1 MTDHL
6 TRTHPTAGAR
16 LDRYREHSP
25 FTDPGAH
32 HELLRESGIDFA
44 ALHRTVENVIDHY
57 RATPGG
63 VGPEQLADID
73 RRWVAS
79 QLEALAERR
88 PGALGLPRPGACR
101 LGGCCRDHSLLAVA
115 ILREHGVP
123 ARTRLGFAGYFT
135 PGYSSDH
142 VVAERWD
149 AAGRRWRRFDPE
161 LDPAAYDFAVDD
173 LPRGDASGFR
183 TAAEAWG
190 AYRAGLTDLA
200 DHGVG
205 PDTPYWGPSFVHRYV
220 ISDLAHRQG
229 CELLLWD
236 GWGAMAFPGDEL
248 DADQLALTDLL
259 ADLTER
265 ADAGD
270 ATADD
275 RLDEIWATDARVR
288 PGRFVETHSPAGR
301 VGRTD
306 LERRITEW
314 SDVAGERLAT
324 AANG

>member
-1 MTDHL
+1 MTVRL
-6 TRTHPTAGAR
+6 TSTPPTADAR

-25 FTDPGAH
+25 FTDPGPHA
-32 HELLRESGIDFA
+32 ELLRGVGTDVE

-63 VGPEQLADID
+63 VGPVQEADVD

-79 QLEALAERR
+79 QLDALADRQPGGLELAR
-88 PGALGLPRPGACR
+88 PAACR

-123 ARTRLGFAGYFT
+123 ARTRLGFAGYFA
-135 PGYSSDH
+135 PGYFHDH

-149 AAGRRWRRFDPE
+149 AAGGRWRRFDPE
-161 LDPAAYDFAVDD
+161 LDQAGFDFAVDD

-183 TAAEAWG
+183 TAAEAWL
-190 AYRAGLTDLA
+190 AYRAGLTDLT

-205 PDTPYWGPSFVHRYV
+205 PDTPYSGPAFVHRYV
-220 ISDLAHRQG
+220 IADLAHRQR

-236 GWGAMAFPGDEL
+236 AWGAMAVRSDEL
-248 DADQLALTDLL
+248 DAKLIDLTDLL

-270 ATADD
+270 LAAEN
-275 RLDEIWATDARVR
+275 RLEEIWATDARVR
-288 PGRFVETHSPAGR
+288 PGRFVDTYSPTGR
-301 VGRTD
+301 VGRAD
-306 LERRITEW
+306 LERRITDW
-314 SDVAGERLAT
+314 SEVAGERLAT